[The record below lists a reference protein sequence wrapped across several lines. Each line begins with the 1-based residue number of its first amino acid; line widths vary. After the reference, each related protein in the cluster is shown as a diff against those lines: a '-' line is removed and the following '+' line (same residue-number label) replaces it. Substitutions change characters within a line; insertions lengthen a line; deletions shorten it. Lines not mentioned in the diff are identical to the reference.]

1 MEKNIQNRVDET
13 MSSLDNTHRAE
24 MPPFFQTRLM
34 ARVEKAN
41 ELESNWLPVRKP
53 VLVIAVLAVLL
64 LMNTVLLTQ
73 QTEAPRTMLLK
84 ISRCKVLQVNINCLL
99 HPPIINML

>member
-13 MSSLDNTHRAE
+13 MSSLDNMHRAE

-41 ELESNWLPVRKP
+41 ELESNWLTVRKP

-73 QTEAPRTMLLK
+73 QTNGSTKNNAFENQ
-84 ISRCKVLQVNINCLL
+84 SLQGFASEYQLSVTSTNY
-99 HPPIINML
+99 

>member
-1 MEKNIQNRVDET
+1 MEKNIQNMVDET
-13 MSSLDNTHRAE
+13 MNSFDNMQRAE

-41 ELESNWLPVRKP
+41 ELEKSWFPVRKP
-53 VLVIAVLAVLL
+53 ILVIAVLTVLL

-73 QTEAPRTMLLK
+73 QTEGNTKTQAAENQ
-84 ISRCKVLQVNINCLL
+84 SLQGFASEYQLSVTSTNY
-99 HPPIINML
+99 

>member
-73 QTEAPRTMLLK
+73 QTNGSTKNNAFENQ
-84 ISRCKVLQVNINCLL
+84 SLQGFASEYQLSVTSTNY
-99 HPPIINML
+99 